1 MIKFKGVN
9 TMTYENKTSLPS
21 MLIILNTITNK
32 TFDTTVQPNGIV
44 DLAEFLTIMEIIE
57 L

>member
-1 MIKFKGVN
+1 
-9 TMTYENKTSLPS
+9 MTYENKTSLPS